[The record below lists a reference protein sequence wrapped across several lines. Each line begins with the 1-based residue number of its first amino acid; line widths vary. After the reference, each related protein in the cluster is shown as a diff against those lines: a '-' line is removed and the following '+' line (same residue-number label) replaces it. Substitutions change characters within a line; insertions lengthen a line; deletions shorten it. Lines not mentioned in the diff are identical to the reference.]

1 MTFLARL
8 ISLLLVTAKVSSLSV
23 ENVDKFPIQM
33 PSVKP
38 KLPET
43 YLCTTIR

>member
-1 MTFLARL
+1 MRFLASL
-8 ISLLLVTAKVSSLSV
+8 ISLLLVIATVSSLSV